1 MIRYS
6 IASGVTALTFTRDD
20 KEAITSDGYLSLD
33 TNIRAV
39 ECHQTHSANVRLI
52 SPELFSLAQESQEKI
67 LDDVDALITDTHNI
81 CLTVR
86 TADCTPILLYDPT
99 HQAIAAIHSGWKGT
113 LQNIVRATFLEMT
126 AAFRTSPSEVL
137 VVIGPSI
144 AQSNYQ
150 VGEELLYLFS
160 SANPQ
165 WEVFFTP
172 DLSSPNHFLLDV
184 KGIVFQQLK
193 DLGVKTESIFVSDLD
208 TYTNPLLFSAR
219 RDGSSTGRLVS
230 AIYLNLPNN

>member
-1 MIRYS
+1 MIHYS

-20 KEAITSDGYLSLD
+20 NEVLTSDGYLSFD
-33 TNIRAV
+33 PNIRAV

-52 SPELFSLAQESQEKI
+52 SPELFSLARQSQEKI
-67 LDDVDALITDTHNI
+67 LDNVDALITNTHNI
-81 CLTVR
+81 CLTIR

-113 LQNIVRATFLEMT
+113 LQNIVRATLLEMK

-150 VGEELLYLFS
+150 VGEELFNLFS

-172 DLSSPNHFLLDV
+172 DLFAPNHFLLDV

-193 DLGVKTESIFVSDLD
+193 DLGVKPESISISDLD
-208 TYTNPLLFSAR
+208 TYTNRHLFSAR
-219 RDGSSTGRLVS
+219 RDGTSTGRLVS
-230 AIYLNLPNN
+230 AIYLNHPNN